1 MGKVWILDTDTKGT
15 GAQMVPLDK
24 VEKTAE
30 AKPRVATVRLTP
42 PPAKSGGPETAETPT
57 PRKFKVVDLMS
68 ERVLAE
74 GAGVRA
80 TLDALAGVRS
90 VVDVSIYEWQEQ
102 AAKWRALTLSE
113 RRAFLALRD
122 RQ

>member
-24 VEKTAE
+24 VEKKAE
-30 AKPRVATVRLTP
+30 TKLRVATVRLTP
-42 PPAKSGGPETAETPT
+42 SPESGAPEPEEAPT
-57 PRKFKVVDLMS
+57 PRRFKVVDVMS

-74 GAGVRA
+74 GADARG

-122 RQ
+122 RR